1 MKEKM
6 AIKHGYE
13 QGDMTPTV
21 ESYQKPEK
29 DFAERGFSKTYEY
42 VERQDKHQGCMAK
55 DLNKQA
61 YQRPIFLIGDVM
73 SKREDLSLMLSKF
86 KRAHKHG

>member
-6 AIKHGYE
+6 SKAGYT
-13 QGDMTPTV
+13 QGDMSPTV

-29 DFAERGFSKTYEY
+29 DFAERGFSKTTEY
-42 VERQDKHQGCMAK
+42 VERQDKMQAGMSK

-61 YQRPIFLIGDVM
+61 YQGRY
-73 SKREDLSLMLSKF
+73 S
-86 KRAHKHG
+86 

>member
-6 AIKHGYE
+6 SNRGVN
-13 QGDMTPTV
+13 QGDMKPTV

-29 DFAERGFSKTYEY
+29 DFAERGFSKTDEY
-42 VERQDKHQGCMAK
+42 IERQDARQSEMSK

-61 YQRPIFLIGDVM
+61 YKGRY
-73 SKREDLSLMLSKF
+73 S
-86 KRAHKHG
+86 

>member
-6 AIKHGYE
+6 SKRGYD
-13 QGDMTPTV
+13 QGDMKPTV

-29 DFAERGFSKTYEY
+29 DFAERGFSKTDEY
-42 VERQDKHQGCMAK
+42 IERQDMRQSGMSK

-61 YQRPIFLIGDVM
+61 YKGRY
-73 SKREDLSLMLSKF
+73 S
-86 KRAHKHG
+86 